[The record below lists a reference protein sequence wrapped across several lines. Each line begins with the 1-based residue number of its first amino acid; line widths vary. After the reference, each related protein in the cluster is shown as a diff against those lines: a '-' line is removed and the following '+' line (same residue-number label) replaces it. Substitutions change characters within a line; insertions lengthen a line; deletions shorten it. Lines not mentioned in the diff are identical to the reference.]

1 MGFGEDDGFAS
12 GHGMCH
18 LAGQHPGGRLPKC
31 WQQLEGPGGCR
42 ETFITYHQR
51 RSLEVTEVG
60 KGPLKQQVSRKEE
73 GPRAGSEGRRH
84 WQDSKNQ
91 SCRRFGEGLRVPK
104 LNDSCRVTEK
114 KGSLTAP
121 NASLARWW

>member
-1 MGFGEDDGFAS
+1 MALLLDMGCVTWQVIIPGA
-12 GHGMCH
+12 GHPN
-18 LAGQHPGGRLPKC
+18 AGSSWR
-31 WQQLEGPGGCR
+31 GPGCR

-60 KGPLKQQVSRKEE
+60 KGPLKQRVSRKQE
-73 GPRAGSEGRRH
+73 GPRAGSEGGRH

-91 SCRRFGEGLRVPK
+91 SCRRFGEGPRVPK

-121 NASLARWW
+121 NTSLARWW